1 MRRPFCF
8 VVVVYSRVQYS
19 AETKSVVPFD
29 VDPPTHDRSATKVV
43 LPSHSRT
50 DTLEN

>member
-8 VVVVYSRVQYS
+8 VVVYSRVQCS

-29 VDPPTHDRSATKVV
+29 VDPPTHDKSATEVV
-43 LPSHSRT
+43 LPFHSRT
-50 DTLEN
+50 DMLEN